1 MKQSV
6 DLMNSMKL
14 MNSRHSNTT
23 TTTTSLAR
31 RALLLLSF
39 LCVGLGN
46 VWGAP
51 SSWQDGKAYT
61 GEVITLYEKNNN
73 NTSYQYPSDIVT
85 QVLGKLPTL
94 TFKNIYVRWD
104 VLKEDN
110 TYMSLSKNYGN
121 PYVVHSTDD
130 YRFLYADG
138 FGYYWGA
145 NDEWHPSLEKVF
157 YEGVTLTNNYASI
170 TFDNCIFECFIS
182 TSGDTFTDGA
192 DEPAFEL
199 KVEVIFNATGKK
211 PDTFI
216 NGKSSSCIERSN
228 TITLKSENGYNSAEN
243 SITISSL
250 PANWPAVNAKYVRWF
265 VIDGTDDAVNE
276 SKDWLTQ
283 PTDFVSDSEG
293 SHGWYWFS
301 DTPMSTSS
309 LSIPKLTVGAGK
321 NLEDYRLI
329 AVFSDEEGTLSGTD
343 LTKEPEYDYWY
354 TFSFEHPFKA
364 ETISNTIEKTL
375 TVGPTDWLQN
385 LTVTFDYT
393 TSEIKLLDQNSVELS
408 KAPIAETLW
417 ETSGYSGGTLSAPF
431 YVRWFLQDAVT
442 GNEKYIAEALD
453 GTSAYEIP
461 EKDRYG
467 LYWSSSRKSE
477 SNLSYIMQM
486 TVNGTKADL
495 SSCNLVCTIA
505 TDLDGIIPTDNS
517 VALSHEPNTMVQKYV
532 FKFVDSD
539 WAGTES
545 PTWTHTK
552 EVLVN
557 NTQAAA
563 GKVTIPLADSYTKI
577 LSEYGVDGKTLGE
590 NLHMRWYVTYKGQP
604 IYSQSQLTPK
614 AGQGYDNIGK
624 LGVYWNANTSGVAN
638 PLESNPSESSSVV
651 SDLFNVSFSKP
662 TEGEWHDYKVIVVM
676 SNDLST
682 QLPTGTP
689 TELTHEPTTLNMK
702 YIFSLFEESA
712 FRFVHAKGDSN
723 RPYVTSGSGTNKD
736 SRIKTTDPAA
746 AKQYSWNVETS
757 EVEDADRDIRQGVH
771 TVELEMYVKAGEDP
785 RPLLLPLEN
794 YNSSGNVLE
803 PNAYFRWYDW
813 TTDLGCNKLTPAK
826 TKAEGSWLEQ
836 KSDEAGDR
844 GYFMLNRDNTNK
856 NPYHNRVGVTFNTT
870 GFTSGTEV
878 IACDVSKYFDG
889 IYAGS
894 ESEDRNDFGYG
905 STKPVM
911 LHEPTLSLRYIFT
924 IRPASV
930 IMDKITGSVSE
941 TRGSSY
947 FDDVV
952 TKLNAGITTYADVKN
967 TMFNLCEDNG
977 RVIVSMKD
985 AGSKF
990 SVRTH
995 LPTFGDYYISGTKQ
1009 CSEVKWY
1016 AYYEDAEGLWRKSTA
1031 LTALENSA
1039 DERITTFSLGSLS
1052 GNYTLLSST
1061 SKTKTGFTPALG
1073 STVHII
1079 GCVGDG
1085 SDEEE
1090 TVHYEMQFIEAP
1102 AVLATDLNTQV
1113 TTLKTDA
1120 ESKKAAYDTA
1130 KATYD
1135 AADADYKAKKAIY
1148 DSMSPS
1154 DVGYYD
1160 AWSAQNDALGVYNTA
1175 KTAYNAAATN
1185 YNTALTAYNNKVKR
1199 TKGYLE
1205 DNYDSQG
1212 VVDFNK
1218 YFNGAEPTSQSENMR
1233 FEPLEWDEAQYG
1245 FCYPNIDRFRITTS
1259 YSGLTPIHGDY
1270 MLLKSINK
1278 TGVSNNGS
1286 TPYDLFFYPYVGNT
1300 ELDDY
1305 TKTMGGNWGGF
1316 IYVDASDESRTIA
1329 TLDFDAD
1336 LCHGSQIY
1344 FTAAIADVTQ
1354 GTDPQVMAKV
1364 YGVKSSGESVLVMS
1378 FLTGNLK
1385 DEIESD
1391 YKYGKWMQVYGEGT
1405 IPESVDLTGVTSY
1418 KVEIVNFAKNT
1429 NGADYCVDEIRFYT
1443 STGQM
1448 TVEQAGGL
1456 CYGDQLQLTTYV
1468 PAEQLSKRLTLS
1480 TTAPQTIYYRIF
1492 KKTSEENVKPVT
1504 YEVCDNESTLYNNG
1518 SNLYG
1523 QVDVYQYVLEAD
1535 GTIDTEKVVDGNKVN
1550 KGYFINEKDGQVY
1563 FKITDTKTFQITPGY
1578 DYFFALTESL
1588 SSPNT
1593 GTSLSNWADPNDACD
1608 VFSNFFVPKKL
1619 ALDFMDGTNVAS
1631 TVLGGGCSGGGASSI
1646 SDFPIVLKYPTDTET
1661 KTYSNVHFDFYVGD
1675 TYNADIIEA
1684 MRNFRQDYPSSTSFD
1699 DIDAAK
1705 PYKATLDA
1713 AKANIILANSTTLPG
1728 ATLTGRLTAGVNY
1741 FLAMPVE
1748 TATDPDALPICSP
1761 IVFTFT
1767 LNASVGKPELGLGFD
1782 DVTYP
1787 SDYTRVIRVGLT
1799 QLNNAKASGSYT
1811 LHIPVHSFKDKNAA
1825 TTNSIV
1831 FDNANLTLRAIYGA
1845 TGSNTTDPTKTTA
1858 NAVIATLQDDTSA
1871 GRPMVNNTH
1880 KYLAVKFANDFTFYE
1895 GYQYELHTVYY
1906 DSEDDDSGAPA
1917 TGACTDDLY
1926 LIIKVVPEYVTWN
1939 DEGTTVT
1946 PNTNV
1951 GTNWSNDAN
1960 WSRSSKAEL
1969 YSTTYQDNTDINAS
1983 LTPTPATYVPMKFT
1997 YVTIPTGNVAPK
2009 LINLAKGTD
2018 GIYNNIGTGATS
2030 NIQYDMM
2037 VKVENGCGHSI
2048 SGDIYD
2054 CEKFYSNICKEIYFK
2069 PSAELINQQY
2079 LTYEKAWVEK
2089 ELTSNKWYLMS
2100 TPLKQTYAGD
2110 MYVPKVDGLQDTEAF
2125 QPITFGD
2132 GTGDYSR
2139 TKYPIYQ
2146 RSWGKEHASNVYTQ
2160 TADVYRSTYSAN
2172 LGYTTWSGNVAEWG
2186 HTFNDVNVN
2195 YSAMTGFSIRAHK
2208 QNKGTALLRLP
2219 KDDATYS
2226 YYDYNGSVQGSA
2238 VSTFSKT
2245 AAEIGKFVTAA
2256 GDANITLTITDA
2268 QEMGGYVLVGNPYM
2282 ASLDMQKFF
2291 DENTGLTGAYYTY
2304 DASTATTHTTSGV
2317 IRPLQAFIV
2326 GKGSAT
2332 QINFT
2337 ADMMMDGNHGTPTPA
2352 PSPSREFT
2360 LTASSNRGQSAAS
2373 VSVGEEEKSV
2383 ETLFDSNLT
2392 DVPVVYTVAD
2402 GQAVSINQVKE
2413 LSKPI
2418 AFGVTCAAS
2427 NEMVDVTFSD
2437 IEKLTSGE
2445 VYVVDA
2451 VDGTSQQIYEG
2462 DSYAVQPNDYGRY
2475 FLTFT
2480 GGSATGIEET
2490 ASAQQGI
2497 VVSVRGREVTV
2508 TSGEEISQIQAVS
2521 LNGSTIYQ
2529 NNSCGNSVTF
2539 MLHTG
2544 VYVIQAKNTAG
2555 VQQNVKIFVK

>member
-1 MKQSV
+1 M
-6 DLMNSMKL
+6 
-14 MNSRHSNTT
+14 
-23 TTTTSLAR
+23 
-31 RALLLLSF
+31 
-39 LCVGLGN
+39 
-46 VWGAP
+46 WGDR
-51 SSWQDGKAYT
+51 WQDGSAFTDESKIIRRY
-61 GEVITLYEKNNN
+61 KQNNN
-73 NTSYQYPSDIVT
+73 ISSYIYPDDLLSEI
-85 QVLGKLPTL
+85 QSKLSAL
-94 TFKNIYVRWD
+94 TKTNVYVRWD
-104 VLKEDN
+104 LKKADN
-110 TYMSLSKNYGN
+110 SYWSMSKSWGN
-121 PYVVHSTDD
+121 PSVINSNEYGMKLKYDN
-130 YRFLYADG
+130 G
-138 FGYYWGA
+138 FAYYYDQDSGYGSDLTNIFGNGMQLCGA
-145 NDEWHPSLEKVF
+145 NGS
-157 YEGVTLTNNYASI
+157 TLN
-170 TFDNCIFECFIS
+170 FDNCIFECFIS
-182 TSGDTFTDGA
+182 TAGNTYTDGA

-228 TITLKSENGYNSAEN
+228 TITLKPENGYNSAEN

-309 LSIPKLTVGAGK
+309 LSIPKLTIGAGK

-385 LTVTFDYT
+385 LKVTFDYT
-393 TSEIKLLDQNSVELS
+393 TSEIKLLDHNSVELS
-408 KAPIAETLW
+408 KASIAETLW
-417 ETSGYSGGTLSAPF
+417 ETSGYSGGILSAPF
-431 YVRWFLQDAVT
+431 YVRWFLQDAL
-442 GNEKYIAEALD
+442 GNEKYIAGALVD

-477 SNLSYIMQM
+477 SNLSDIMQM

-495 SSCNLVCTIA
+495 SSYNLVCTIA

-577 LSEYGVDGKTLGE
+577 LLEYGVDGKTLGE

-614 AGQGYDNIGK
+614 VDQGYDNIGK
-624 LGVYWNANTSGVAN
+624 LGVYWNAKTSGLASN

-813 TTDLGCNKLTPAK
+813 TTDLGCSKLTPAK

-836 KSDEAGDR
+836 KSDESGDR
-844 GYFMLNRDNTNK
+844 GYFMLNRNNIEK

-952 TKLNAGITTYADVKN
+952 TKLNAGTTTYADVKN

-985 AGSKF
+985 GASKF
-990 SVRTH
+990 SVRTQ
-995 LPTFGDYYISGTKQ
+995 LPTFGDYYITGTKK

-1016 AYYEDAEGLWRKSTA
+1016 AYYEDAEGLWRNPTA
-1031 LTALENSA
+1031 LSSTLKSS
-1039 DERITTFSLGSLS
+1039 DGRITTFSLSSLS
-1052 GNYTLLSST
+1052 GDYTLLSSP
-1061 SKTKTGFTPALG
+1061 SKTKTGFTPSFG
-1073 STVHII
+1073 STVHFI
-1079 GCVGDG
+1079 GCLGDG
-1085 SDEEE
+1085 TDEEE
-1090 TVHYEMQFIEAP
+1090 VVHYEMQFIEAP
-1102 AVLATDLNTQV
+1102 AVLAENLGTQV
-1113 TTLKTDA
+1113 GTLKTDV
-1120 ESKKAAYDTA
+1120 ETKKATYDTA

-1135 AADADYKAKKAIY
+1135 AADADYKAKKAIC
-1148 DSMSPS
+1148 DSMSPT
-1154 DVGYYD
+1154 DPGYAAAYT
-1160 AWSAQNDALGVYNTA
+1160 AQSDALSVCTA
-1175 KTAYNAAATN
+1175 AESAYNVAATN

-1218 YFNGAEPTSQSENMR
+1218 YFNGAEPTSQSENIR
-1233 FEPLEWDEAQYG
+1233 FEPLEWNEAQYG
-1245 FCYPNIDRFRITTS
+1245 FCYPNIDRFRIATG

-1278 TGVSNNGS
+1278 SDVSTNS
-1286 TPYDLFFYPYVGNT
+1286 SSPYDLHFYSYGSGSDT

-1305 TKTMGGNWGGF
+1305 TKTMGGDWGGF

-1354 GTDPQVMAKV
+1354 QTKPQIMAKV
-1364 YGVKSSGESVLVMS
+1364 YGVKSTGDVLVMS
-1378 FLTGNLK
+1378 FMSGVLNTVHE
-1385 DEIESD
+1385 DTYQE
-1391 YKYGKWMQVYGEGT
+1391 GKWYQVYGEGT

-1418 KVEIVNFAKNT
+1418 KVEIVNFAQNT
-1429 NGADYCVDEIRFYT
+1429 FGADYCVDEIRFYT

-2360 LTASSNRGQSAAS
+2360 LTASSNRGQSTAS

-2383 ETLFDSNLT
+2383 ETLFDSNLA
-2392 DVPVVYTVAD
+2392 DVPMVYTVAD

-2418 AFGVTCAAS
+2418 AFGVTCTAS

-2462 DSYAVQPNDYGRY
+2462 DSFAVQPNDYGRY

-2508 TSGEEISQIQAVS
+2508 TSGEDISQIQAVS

-2555 VQQNVKIFVK
+2555 AQQDVKIFVK

>member
-31 RALLLLSF
+31 RALLLLTLFVMSVGSAWGKETVLWSGSSTSEVTISLDKFSSAKVGSILRFYMDGNGSIWLHKPGGWDDMFGGTIWYSTNPYEIVLDSDKLSAISTNNGVAVTAQNSATLIKVTIYSEDSF
-39 LCVGLGN
+39 LNGPRSGYSPLSL
-46 VWGAP
+46 A
-51 SSWQDGKAYT
+51 
-61 GEVITLYEKNNN
+61 
-73 NTSYQYPSDIVT
+73 T
-85 QVLGKLPTL
+85 QVSSGTEEYQL
-94 TFKNIYVRWD
+94 TK
-104 VLKEDN
+104 
-110 TYMSLSKNYGN
+110 
-121 PYVVHSTDD
+121 P
-130 YRFLYADG
+130 AD
-138 FGYYWGA
+138 W
-145 NDEWHPSLEKVF
+145 PS
-157 YEGVTLTNNYASI
+157 I
-170 TFDNCIFECFIS
+170 
-182 TSGDTFTDGA
+182 DT
-192 DEPAFEL
+192 
-199 KVEVIFNATGKK
+199 
-211 PDTFI
+211 
-216 NGKSSSCIERSN
+216 
-228 TITLKSENGYNSAEN
+228 
-243 SITISSL
+243 
-250 PANWPAVNAKYVRWF
+250 KYVRWY
-265 VIDGTDDAVNE
+265 VANGDNVYDITGTE
-276 SKDWLTQ
+276 TTKPHLTGLTGFT
-283 PTDFVSDSEG
+283 TDVDHGSYWHSSSE
-293 SHGWYWFS
+293 
-301 DTPMSTSS
+301 TSS
-309 LSIPKLTVGAGK
+309 STLSFPKLTIPAGESI
-321 NLEDYRLI
+321 EDYQVI
-329 AVFSDEEGTLSGTD
+329 AILSTEEGTTSGSD
-343 LTKEPEYDYWY
+343 LTKEPLYDVVY

-408 KAPIAETLW
+408 KASIAETLW

-477 SNLSYIMQM
+477 SNLSNIMQM

-624 LGVYWNANTSGVAN
+624 LGVYWNAKTSGLASN

-771 TVELEMYVKAGEDP
+771 TVELNVYIDP
-785 RPLLLPLEN
+785 SEGARALPVPMQD
-794 YNSSGNVLE
+794 YMSGGNILE
-803 PNAYFRWYDW
+803 PAAYFRWYDW
-813 TTDLGCNKLTPAK
+813 TTDLNNSQLIQIGTR
-826 TKAEGSWLEQ
+826 LE
-836 KSDEAGDR
+836 KKIDEQGDR
-844 GYFMLNRDNTNK
+844 GWFMLNNSVSNLSPT
-856 NPYHNRVGVTFNTT
+856 HSQMGVTYNPSNL
-870 GFTSGTEV
+870 TSDEIV
-878 IACDVSKYFDG
+878 DYIACDVSKYYDG
-889 IYAGS
+889 IYEGS
-894 ESEDRNDFGYG
+894 VE
-905 STKPVM
+905 PIM

-952 TKLNAGITTYADVKN
+952 TKLNAGTTTYADVKN

-985 AGSKF
+985 GNSKF

-995 LPTFGDYYISGTKQ
+995 LPTFGDYYITGTKK

-1016 AYYEDAEGLWRKSTA
+1016 AYYEDAEGLWYKSTA
-1031 LTALENSA
+1031 LSSTEKSA
-1039 DERITTFSLGSLS
+1039 DGRITTFSLGSLS

-1073 STVHII
+1073 STVHFI
-1079 GCVGDG
+1079 GCLGDG
-1085 SDEEE
+1085 TDEEE
-1090 TVHYEMQFIEAP
+1090 VVHYEMQFIEAP
-1102 AVLATDLNTQV
+1102 AVLAENLGTQV
-1113 TTLKTDA
+1113 GTLKTDV
-1120 ESKKAAYDTA
+1120 ETKKAAYDTA

-1456 CYGDQLQLTTYV
+1456 CYGDQLQLTAYV

-1619 ALDFMDGTNVAS
+1619 ALDFMDGTDVAS

-1983 LTPTPATYVPMKFT
+1983 LTLTPATYVPMKFT

-2009 LINLAKGTD
+2009 LINLTKATNGL
-2018 GIYNNIGTGATS
+2018 YNNIGATATT

-2037 VKVENGCGHSI
+2037 VKVENECGHSI

-2089 ELTSNKWYLMS
+2089 EMTSNTWYLMS
-2100 TPLKQTYAGD
+2100 TPLRDTYAGD
-2110 MYVPKVDGLQDTEAF
+2110 MFVPLSATATKNGRQETEAF
-2125 QPITFGD
+2125 QAITFPD
-2132 GTGDYSR
+2132 QADATYSR
-2139 TKYPIYQ
+2139 TKYPFYQ
-2146 RSWGKEHASNVYTQ
+2146 HSWGSTFGSTVRVASN
-2160 TADVYRSTYSAN
+2160 DNYRTDYSAKLQSSAVTETAFAN
-2172 LGYTTWSGNVAEWG
+2172 WG
-2186 HTFNDVNVN
+2186 HSFNDVQEP
-2195 YSAMTGFSIRAHK
+2195 YTTRTAFAIRAHK
-2208 QNKGTALLRLP
+2208 KTQGTAALIRLP
-2219 KDDATYS
+2219 KTNTTYNYFDWKDTNPTVDPKTSGVKTVTKDGYGKLLVDKDQNATQFEV
-2226 YYDYNGSVQGSA
+2226 DVATLQSV
-2238 VSTFSKT
+2238 
-2245 AAEIGKFVTAA
+2245 
-2256 GDANITLTITDA
+2256 
-2268 QEMGGYVLVGNPYM
+2268 GGYVLVGNPYM
-2282 ASLDMQKFF
+2282 ASIDMTSFLAA
-2291 DENTGLTGAYYTY
+2291 NSLTGYWTY
-2304 DASTATTHTTSGV
+2304 EGSAVTAMTDGK
-2317 IRPLQAFIV
+2317 IRPLQGFFVKKESGNI
-2326 GKGSAT
+2326 T
-2332 QINFT
+2332 FT
-2337 ADMMMDGNHGTPTPA
+2337 PAMMVDGNHATDTPA
-2352 PSPSREFT
+2352 PSREFT
-2360 LTASSNRGQSAAS
+2360 LTATSNRGQSAAS
-2373 VSVGEEEKSV
+2373 VSVGEEEKRV
-2383 ETLFDSNLT
+2383 ETLFDSNLA
-2392 DVPVVYTVAD
+2392 DVPMVYTVAD

-2418 AFGVTCAAS
+2418 AFGVTCTAS

-2462 DSYAVQPNDYGRY
+2462 DSFAVQPNDYGRY

-2497 VVSVRGREVTV
+2497 VVSVRGRKVTV
-2508 TSGEEISQIQAVS
+2508 TSGEDISQIQAVS